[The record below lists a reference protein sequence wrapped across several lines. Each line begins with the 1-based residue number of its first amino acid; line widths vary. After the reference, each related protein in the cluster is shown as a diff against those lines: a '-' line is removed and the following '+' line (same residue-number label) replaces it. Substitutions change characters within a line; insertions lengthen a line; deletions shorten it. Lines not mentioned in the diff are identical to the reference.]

1 MTLVLFL
8 SRSPI
13 RKPPTGRMGILDF
26 LFKDNQRDT
35 EVLHQNPASGF
46 CITCFRLSI
55 FDLAKYPKTKGR
67 VQYMKEG

>member
-35 EVLHQNPASGF
+35 EVLPGTLHLGSALLVLGCPFLIWQN
-46 CITCFRLSI
+46 TLRQREEYSI
-55 FDLAKYPKTKGR
+55 
-67 VQYMKEG
+67 